1 VEWEDPRKNFDLT
14 KALVQHAKCR
24 LVAGEFCFTLRA
36 STDVH
41 YHCFCISPHH
51 RHFTAIAQNT
61 NTKKPPEGGFTTL
74 LIALI
79 LFLSF
84 PWYPERDLNPH
95 SANAEG
101 F

>member
-1 VEWEDPRKNFDLT
+1 MMMRPEIFGRIFGNEKED
-14 KALVQHAKCR
+14 
-24 LVAGEFCFTLRA
+24 
-36 STDVH
+36 
-41 YHCFCISPHH
+41 
-51 RHFTAIAQNT
+51 
-61 NTKKPPEGGFTTL
+61 TKKPPEGGFTTL

>member
-1 VEWEDPRKNFDLT
+1 MRNADELQESFASPL
-14 KALVQHAKCR
+14 
-24 LVAGEFCFTLRA
+24 EFKQTCTIIISAYRHTIATLPP
-36 STDVH
+36 
-41 YHCFCISPHH
+41 FNKIQ
-51 RHFTAIAQNT
+51 IQ
-61 NTKKPPEGGFTTL
+61 KKPPEGGFTTL